1 MDAAAFREAVE
12 SSKQTELDRLGSNKL
27 LIALTDAS
35 LEEETILRA
44 AAFSEYLARETFG
57 SWADDEE
64 TDAAREV
71 FESVASQED
80 EHYERVVE
88 RLGEAVEPDSVGPMH
103 SYLRQREDTVERAA
117 AGLVGRGLVSLK
129 THMQII
135 GFYINEPDEAGANLF
150 RDLRRET
157 EASLQKGLDLLDECC
172 EDDEDWERAQMV
184 AEYVVQVAYD
194 DYADSLSELGVD
206 PKPIC

>member
-12 SSKQTELDRLGSNKL
+12 SAKQTELDRLGSNKL

-44 AAFSEYLARETFG
+44 AALSEYLARETFQ

-71 FESVASQED
+71 FEDVATQED

-135 GFYINEPDEAGANLF
+135 SFYINEPDEPGANLF

-157 EASLQKGLDLLDECC
+157 EASLQKGLDLLEECC

>member
-1 MDAAAFREAVE
+1 MDPAAFHEAVE
-12 SSKQTELDRLGSNKL
+12 SAKQTELDRLGSNKL

-44 AAFSEYLARETFG
+44 AALSEYLARETFQ
-57 SWADDEE
+57 SWAESEE
-64 TDAAREV
+64 SETAREV
-71 FESVASQED
+71 FEDVATQED

-88 RLGEAVEPDSVGPMH
+88 RLGEPVEPDSVGPMH
-103 SYLRQREDTVERAA
+103 SYLRQREDMVERAA

-135 GFYINEPDEAGANLF
+135 SFYINEADEPGANLF
-150 RDLRRET
+150 RELRSET
-157 EASLQKGLDLLDECC
+157 EASLQKGLDLLEECC

>member
-12 SSKQTELDRLGSNKL
+12 SSKRTELDRLGSNKL
-27 LIALTDAS
+27 LIALTDAN
-35 LEEETILRA
+35 LEEERILRA
-44 AAFSEYLARETFG
+44 AAFSEYLARETFRA
-57 SWADDEE
+57 WADDE
-64 TDAAREV
+64 DADDAREV
-71 FESVASQED
+71 FAAVATQED

-88 RLGEAVEPDSVGPMH
+88 RLGESVDPDSVGPMH

-135 GFYINEPDEAGANLF
+135 SFYINEPDEAGADLF
-150 RDLRRET
+150 RDLRSET
-157 EASLQKGLDLLDECC
+157 EASLQQGLDLLDAHC
-172 EDDEDWERAQMV
+172 EDEEDWERAQMV

>member
-1 MDAAAFREAVE
+1 MDVTAFREAVE

-27 LIALTDAS
+27 LIALTDAR

-44 AAFSEYLARETFG
+44 AAFSEYLARETFQT
-57 SWADDEE
+57 WAE
-64 TDAAREV
+64 TEDHEAARET
-71 FESVASQED
+71 FEEVAAQED

-88 RLGEAVEPDSVGPMH
+88 RLGGLAEPDSVGPMH

-135 GFYINEPDEAGANLF
+135 GFYINEQDEAGANLF

-157 EASLQKGLDLLDECC
+157 EDSLQAGLDLLDACC
-172 EDDEDWERAQMV
+172 EDEADWERAQTV